1 MLVYNFVLM
10 KRCFRFLRPAWP
22 AILLIAPLAAQQRS
36 YSPADIAAGKQLF
49 TVQCQPCHGPNGDM
63 VTGVDMRK
71 GEFKRVSTDQEISRV
86 IENGIPGT
94 GMPPFSL
101 PDASRTALVAYIRS
115 LHEGGARAAAA
126 GDAHRGQE
134 IFEGQGGCLDCHR
147 VNGKGARRG
156 PDLSDIGAIRNAA
169 ALERSLLDPGDSIPP
184 QERLVHAVTKNGT
197 AINGRRMNEDTHSV
211 QLIDDN
217 GRLVSLSK
225 SDLREYT
232 LLKTTPMP
240 SYQGKLTPAD
250 MADLV
255 SYLVSLRGLP

>member
-1 MLVYNFVLM
+1 MLVYNFASM
-10 KRCFRFLRPAWP
+10 KRSIHALA
-22 AILLIAPLAAQQRS
+22 ALSAAALLIVPLAGQRN
-36 YSPADIAAGKQLF
+36 YSPADVATGKQLF

-71 GEFKRVSTDQEISRV
+71 GEFKRASTDEEISR
-86 IENGIPGT
+86 IILNGVPGT

-115 LHEGGARAAAA
+115 LHETGARAGG

-134 IFEGQGGCLDCHR
+134 IFEGKGECLNCHR
-147 VNGKGARRG
+147 VNGKGSRKA

-169 ALERSLLDPGDSIPP
+169 ALEHSLLNPGDAISP
-184 QERLVHAVTKNGT
+184 QQRMIRAVEKNGAVIT
-197 AINGRRMNEDTHSV
+197 GMRLNEDTHTL
-211 QLIDDN
+211 QLIDDS
-217 GRLVSLSK
+217 GRLVSVSK

-240 SYQGKLTPAD
+240 SYQGKLAQQEIAD
-250 MADLV
+250 VVA
-255 SYLVSLRGLP
+255 YLTSLKGLP

>member
-10 KRCFRFLRPAWP
+10 KRCTPALAAASFIAAL
-22 AILLIAPLAAQQRS
+22 AIPLAAQQRT

-71 GEFKRVSTDQEISRV
+71 GEFKRASTDQEISRV
-86 IENGIPGT
+86 ILNGIPGT

-101 PDASRTALVAYIRS
+101 PEASRTALVAYIRS
-115 LHEGGARAAAA
+115 LHDGGARAAA
-126 GDAHRGQE
+126 GDARRGQE
-134 IFEGQGGCLDCHR
+134 IFEGQGGCLNCHR
-147 VNGKGARRG
+147 VNGKGARKG
-156 PDLSDIGAIRNAA
+156 PDLSDIGALRNPA
-169 ALERSLLDPGDSIPP
+169 ALEHSLLDPSESIPP
-184 QERLVHAVTKNGT
+184 QDRLVHAVTKNGT
-197 AINGRRMNEDTHSV
+197 AINGRRLNEDTHSV
-211 QLIDDN
+211 QLIEDN

-240 SYQGKLTPAD
+240 SYQGKLTPPEI
-250 MADLV
+250 ADLV
-255 SYLVSLRGLP
+255 SYLASLRGLP